1 MSPRPKMQTTV
12 PTPNPANPK
21 HCGEVEFPVLLPEH
35 DGYPIRPGRLTP
47 ATTPF
52 VETRRIPKPR
62 IATPTINDSRR
73 TPRSTFFPHIDLPK
87 GEESTAGP
95 SHRILPASAR
105 APAGWSSSAFEPMN

>member
-1 MSPRPKMQTTV
+1 MQTTV

-62 IATPTINDSRR
+62 ITTPTINDSRR
-73 TPRSTFFPHIDLPK
+73 IPAIDLP
-87 GEESTAGP
+87 P
-95 SHRILPASAR
+95 SYRPTERRRIYCGS
-105 APAGWSSSAFEPMN
+105 EPSNPSRERSGSRGMVVFRV